1 MLTQSCSKDNN
12 CGDTSD
18 VINNYIIEDSN
29 KAKMPYTGTDTLVFI
44 SDKGDTATLIGQG
57 KKTYYIIKKTNI
69 SGGDCE
75 KNEINNYERVEY
87 NFSGI
92 DTTIKAMQIII
103 NSTEKYLNENFIQIF
118 INGSKYSDY
127 STLQHLYS
135 NKIPDDSISIFSGYQ
150 YGITMGNK
158 IILFNFKQGILKIKD
173 FLNEKNWI
181 LYFKK

>member
-1 MLTQSCSKDNN
+1 
-12 CGDTSD
+12 
-18 VINNYIIEDSN
+18 
-29 KAKMPYTGTDTLVFI
+29 
-44 SDKGDTATLIGQG
+44 
-57 KKTYYIIKKTNI
+57 
-69 SGGDCE
+69 
-75 KNEINNYERVEY
+75 
-87 NFSGI
+87 
-92 DTTIKAMQIII
+92 MQIII
-103 NSTEKYLNENFIQIF
+103 NSTEKYHNENFIQIF